1 MSWLD
6 RWTLRRA
13 EKAGD
18 EEPRDPELAQLVV
31 RAQALQKSIEPER
44 DLFLGIEN
52 RIAGRAA
59 TPEPRSGWLSAMFPR
74 PLAAASVAAL
84 LVATTALS
92 VLWMV
97 QPPGIPLSDREVAE
111 IAERLRSRD
120 GVAHVHQSVVAIL
133 KARGAALPPETVAA
147 VEENLRSIDRAI
159 AEIHLA
165 LESNPGHHSLNFML
179 AEAYSR
185 EADLLERLEWW
196 TRAPDE
202 VAS

>member
-6 RWTLRRA
+6 RWTVRRG

-18 EEPRDPELAQLVV
+18 EEPRDPEFAHLVE
-31 RAQALQKSIEPER
+31 RARGLPSSIEPER

-52 RIAGRAA
+52 RITGRA
-59 TPEPRSGWLSAMFPR
+59 TQLEPHSGWTVSLFPR
-74 PLAAASVAAL
+74 PLAAAGIAAL

-92 VLWMV
+92 VLWVV
-97 QPPGIPLSDREVAE
+97 QPPVASLTDSQVAE
-111 IAERLRSRD
+111 IAARLRTRD

-133 KARGAALPPETVAA
+133 GTRRTDLPPETVAA
-147 VEENLRSIDRAI
+147 IEENLRSIDRAI

-165 LESNPGHHSLNFML
+165 LESNPDHHSLNFLL

-196 TRAPDE
+196 TRVPGE
-202 VAS
+202 EQS